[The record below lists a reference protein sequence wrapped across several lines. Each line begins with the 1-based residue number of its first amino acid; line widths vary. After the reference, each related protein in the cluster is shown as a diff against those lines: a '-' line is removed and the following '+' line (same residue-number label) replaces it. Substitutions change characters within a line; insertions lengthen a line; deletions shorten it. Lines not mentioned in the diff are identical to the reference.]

1 MNTLKLLFSF
11 CPRWERS
18 ALAKKANALLVPAP
32 WSLCVCLSDGIRS
45 LVPPLIGP
53 PSHWSPS
60 HWSPNSLVPQYTI
73 GTHWSPISLVPSLN
87 GPRCMRWSHPSLFHR
102 VPCRGYISHRL
113 IWMKSITCFLRMC
126 YLVRTGIFIVELF
139 PFIAKPYC
147 SDICGYHKCPQTLA
161 EI

>member
-32 WSLCVCLSDGIRS
+32 WSLCVCVSDGIRS

-73 GTHWSPISLVPSLN
+73 GTRWSPISLVPSLF
-87 GPRCMRWSHPSLFHR
+87 GPPSHWSPCSLVTPSSDHPNVPPSHWSPISLVPPPPPPPPPHVTPDTRFSLVPHLFHWSPN
-102 VPCRGYISHRL
+102 VNE
-113 IWMKSITCFLRMC
+113 K
-126 YLVRTGIFIVELF
+126 
-139 PFIAKPYC
+139 
-147 SDICGYHKCPQTLA
+147 
-161 EI
+161 

>member
-1 MNTLKLLFSF
+1 MLEIAADIVLFTHSAETISIIKWMKSGTVYREF
-11 CPRWERS
+11 HSHGMTKCIGDVYLHRAS
-18 ALAKKANALLVPAP
+18 ALCFVTISQINRTNINIHNHISNPVLGLVII
-32 WSLCVCLSDGIRS
+32 CYQV
-45 LVPPLIGP
+45 
-53 PSHWSPS
+53 
-60 HWSPNSLVPQYTI
+60 
-73 GTHWSPISLVPSLN
+73 
-87 GPRCMRWSHPSLFHR
+87 RCMRWSHPSLFHR

-147 SDICGYHKCPQTLA
+147 SDICGYHRCPQTLA